1 MGFLTKNAILSA
13 DDFKYATVSCPEW
26 GGDIRVRGLTAAEQA
41 KIARMVNE
49 GRTDDSAVVVTI
61 MGCVDENGDRLFDNS
76 DKDLLKA
83 RSYAV
88 LDRIVKKIIEL
99 SGSGDADSIE
109 DARKN

>member
-1 MGFLTKNAILSA
+1 MAFLTKSAILSA
-13 DDFKYATVSCPEW
+13 DDFKYATVPCPEW

-49 GRTDDSAVVVTI
+49 SRTDDIAVVMTI
-61 MGCVDENGDRLFDNS
+61 MACVDEDGERIFDSS
-76 DKDLLKA
+76 DKELLKA

-88 LDRIVKKIIEL
+88 MDRIAKKILEL
-99 SGSGDADSIE
+99 TGSGDADSIE

>member
-1 MGFLTKNAILSA
+1 MAFLTKSAILSA

-41 KIARMVNE
+41 KIARMVSDN
-49 GRTDDSAVVVTI
+49 RTDDIAVVMTI
-61 MGCVDENGDRLFDNS
+61 MGCVNEDGERIFDS
-76 DKDLLKA
+76 GDKDLLKA

-88 LDRIVKKIIEL
+88 MDRIAKKIIEL

>member
-1 MGFLTKNAILSA
+1 MAFLTKSAILSA

-41 KIARMVNE
+41 KIARMVNDKK
-49 GRTDDSAVVVTI
+49 TDDIAVVVTI
-61 MGCVDENGDRLFDNS
+61 MGCVNEDGERIFDS
-76 DKDLLKA
+76 GDKDLLKA

-88 LDRIVKKIIEL
+88 LDRIAKKILEL